1 MTTVEHVAR
10 ILPGSTEF
18 NELLSQ
24 IAAGAK
30 DRDLNDENPFDQVAA
45 LKRAGFGDLRLPEHL
60 GGAGFT
66 VPQLFSTIID
76 VARADPIVAHIF
88 RTHFWFVEER
98 LRTADDASSQRW
110 LHKVSKGKIFGNA
123 FSEKGSLAVGS
134 LVFNTPLLSAEGRGF
149 RLDGEK
155 YYSTGTLFSD
165 YLTVAATTDNDSVA
179 TVVVPTDREGVRL
192 IDDWEPSA
200 NAARPGTGTTVFTNV
215 AVSQD
220 EVLSDTPYD
229 ADPVPTVQYAS
240 LQLYIHAVVAGILAS
255 VVDDGVALLRSRD
268 RSFSHALTEKP
279 TDDPLLQRQLGELA
293 STAYIARAAVLD
305 AANAIGAAAASET
318 DGVPDTGLAAEA
330 QLKVAKVKV
339 HLDDIAPE
347 AATRLLELGGASA
360 ASRQRNLD
368 RHWRNIRTIT
378 LHNPCRLQGQG
389 DRPEPVAR
397 HARSCQRLLLM
408 LRFGRSW
415 SRCARPTTPKSQT
428 SQAFHTV
435 LRLQNSRIPAAASSR
450 P

>member
-1 MTTVEHVAR
+1 MTSVDHVTR
-10 ILPGSTEF
+10 VLPGSPEF
-18 NELLSQ
+18 ADLLTQ
-24 IAAGAK
+24 IGSGAK
-30 DRDLNDENPFDQVAA
+30 DRDLNDENPFDQVTA
-45 LKRAGFGDLRLPEHL
+45 LKRAGFGTLRLPESL

-76 VARADPIVAHIF
+76 VAQADPIVAHIF

-98 LRTADDASSQRW
+98 LRTVDEPGAQQW
-110 LHKVSKGKIFGNA
+110 LRKVAEGKVFGNA

-134 LVFNTPLLSAEGRGF
+134 LVFNTRLLPADGGY

-165 YLTVAATTDNDSVA
+165 YLTVATTTDHDSVA
-179 TVVVPTDREGVRL
+179 TVVVPANREGVQL
-192 IDDWEPSA
+192 IDDWDGFGQ
-200 NAARPGTGTTVFTNV
+200 RRTGTGTTVFTNV
-215 AVSQD
+215 AVSPD

-255 VVDDGVALLRSRD
+255 VVDDGIALLRSRD
-268 RSFSHALTEKP
+268 RSFSHALTEQP
-279 TDDPLLQRQLGELA
+279 AEDPLYQRQLGELA

-305 AANAIGAAAASET
+305 AAQAIGAATASQL
-318 DGVPDTGLAAEA
+318 DGVPDAQLATEA

-339 HLDDIAPE
+339 HLDDVAPE

-378 LHNPCRLQGQG
+378 LHNPVAYKARVIGQN
-389 DRPEPVAR
+389 
-397 HARSCQRLLLM
+397 LLH
-408 LRFGRSW
+408 GT
-415 SRCARPTTPKSQT
+415 A
-428 SQAFHTV
+428 
-435 LRLQNSRIPAAASSR
+435 IPANAYF
-450 P
+450 